1 VQYQTHWDG
10 RGGRGYRR
18 HTDGRRYSMV
28 VIDKAYRPV
37 PTDDQ
42 LLSNAVKDGL

>member
-1 VQYQTHWDG
+1 MQYQTHW
-10 RGGRGYRR
+10 GGRRCRGCRR

-28 VIDKAYRPV
+28 VIDKTYRPV

-42 LLSNAVKDGL
+42 LLSNAVKDGP